1 MSEKPPKDEKDEI
14 LELIRWI
21 DKQKCKLFKGKDIL
35 SGWWIGLIGLVVILA
50 LVLFLG
56 IVISYVYL
64 IYHVSDFNLTLSFIA
79 VSISLITLAISYF
92 SLVGQFGQE
101 NIVRAN
107 FEKALTLRGFSPNEE
122 ILLKALIKIKAKNP
136 KFELE
141 ELYKKDKENTLFVRK
156 KLLEILCE

>member
-1 MSEKPPKDEKDEI
+1 MKEEQPKEEKDEI

-21 DKQKCKLFKGKDIL
+21 DKQKCKLFKGRYIL
-35 SGWWIGLIGLVVILA
+35 SGWWIGLIGLIVIMA

-56 IVISYVYL
+56 LVISYVYL
-64 IYHVSDFNLTLSFIA
+64 IYHVSDFNLTLAFIS

-92 SLVGQFGQE
+92 SLIGQFGQE

-107 FEKALTLRGFSPNEE
+107 FEKALTLRRFTSNEE